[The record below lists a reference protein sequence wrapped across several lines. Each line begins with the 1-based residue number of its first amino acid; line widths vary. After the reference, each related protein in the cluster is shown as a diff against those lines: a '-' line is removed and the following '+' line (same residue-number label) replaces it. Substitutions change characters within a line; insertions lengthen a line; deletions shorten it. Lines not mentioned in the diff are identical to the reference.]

1 MSEITQYGKIE
12 NQILFELNKNQRR
25 LLLKSL
31 LKSEG
36 EEIISYLLVE
46 LRYTFFDIIKNDEDL
61 SSLFLEHIL
70 WSNPHKIEITYQKRQ
85 KKYILEIPPNVRSK
99 KNESVEVVEVEVCK

>member
-1 MSEITQYGKIE
+1 MSEITQYGIIE
-12 NQILFELNKNQRR
+12 NQIQTELNKNQRK

-31 LKSEG
+31 LKSEK
-36 EEIISYLLVE
+36 EIISYLLVE
-46 LRYTFFDIIKNDEDL
+46 LRFTFFDIIKNDEDL

-85 KKYILEIPPNVRSK
+85 KKYILEIPPNVIYN
-99 KNESVEVVEVEVCK
+99 KNESIEVEVCK

>member
-1 MSEITQYGKIE
+1 MSEITQYGIIE
-12 NQILFELNKNQRR
+12 NQIQTELNKNQRR
-25 LLLKSL
+25 LLLKNL
-31 LKSEG
+31 LKSEK
-36 EEIISYLLVE
+36 EIISYLLVE

-99 KNESVEVVEVEVCK
+99 KNESVEVEVCK

>member
-1 MSEITQYGKIE
+1 MSEITQYGIIE
-12 NQILFELNKNQRR
+12 NQIQTELNKNQRK

-46 LRYTFFDIIKNDEDL
+46 LRFKFFDIIKNDEDL
-61 SSLFLEHIL
+61 SSLFLTDIL
-70 WSNPHKIEITYQKRQ
+70 RTNPHKIEITYQKRQ

-99 KNESVEVVEVEVCK
+99 KNESVEVEVCK

>member
-1 MSEITQYGKIE
+1 MSEITQYGIIE
-12 NQILFELNKNQRR
+12 NQIQTELNKNQRK

-31 LKSEG
+31 LKSEK
-36 EEIISYLLVE
+36 EIISYLLVE

-85 KKYILEIPPNVRSK
+85 KKYILEIPPNVTEK
-99 KNESVEVVEVEVCK
+99 VIEGEVCK

>member
-1 MSEITQYGKIE
+1 MSEITQYGIIE
-12 NQILFELNKNQRR
+12 NQIQTELNKNQRK

-31 LKSEG
+31 LKSEK
-36 EEIISYLLVE
+36 EIISYLLVE

-85 KKYILEIPPNVRSK
+85 KKYILEIPPNVMSK

>member
-1 MSEITQYGKIE
+1 MSEITQYGIIE
-12 NQILFELNKNQRR
+12 SQIITELNKNQRK

-31 LKSEG
+31 LKSEK
-36 EEIISYLLVE
+36 EIISYLLVE

-85 KKYILEIPPNVRSK
+85 KKYILEIPPNVTEK
-99 KNESVEVVEVEVCK
+99 VIEVEVCK

>member
-1 MSEITQYGKIE
+1 MSEITQYGIIE
-12 NQILFELNKNQRR
+12 NQIQTELNKNQRK

-31 LKSEG
+31 LKSEK
-36 EEIISYLLVE
+36 EIISYLLVE
-46 LRYTFFDIIKNDEDL
+46 LRFTFFDIIKNDEDL

-85 KKYILEIPPNVRSK
+85 KKYILEIPPNVMSK

>member
-1 MSEITQYGKIE
+1 MSEITQYGIIE
-12 NQILFELNKNQRR
+12 NQIQTELNKNQRK

-31 LKSEG
+31 LKSEK
-36 EEIISYLLVE
+36 EIISYLLVE

-61 SSLFLEHIL
+61 SSLFLTDIL
-70 WSNPHKIEITYQKRQ
+70 RTNPHKIEITYQKRQ
-85 KKYILEIPPNVRSK
+85 KKYILEIPPNVMSK

>member
-1 MSEITQYGKIE
+1 MSEITQYGIIE
-12 NQILFELNKNQRR
+12 NQILTELNKNQRK

-31 LKSEG
+31 LKSEK
-36 EEIISYLLVE
+36 EIISYLLVE

-85 KKYILEIPPNVRSK
+85 KKYILEIPPNVMSK

>member
-1 MSEITQYGKIE
+1 MSEITQYGIIE
-12 NQILFELNKNQRR
+12 NQIQTELNKNQRK

-31 LKSEG
+31 LKSEK
-36 EEIISYLLVE
+36 EIISYLLVE

-85 KKYILEIPPNVRSK
+85 KKYILEIPPNVTEK
-99 KNESVEVVEVEVCK
+99 VIEVEVCK

>member
-1 MSEITQYGKIE
+1 MSEITQYGIIE
-12 NQILFELNKNQRR
+12 NQIQTELNKNQRK
-25 LLLKSL
+25 LLLKNL
-31 LKSEG
+31 LKSEK
-36 EEIISYLLVE
+36 EIISYLLVE

-85 KKYILEIPPNVRSK
+85 KKYILEIPPNVTEK
-99 KNESVEVVEVEVCK
+99 VIEVEVCK

>member
-1 MSEITQYGKIE
+1 MSEITQYGIIE
-12 NQILFELNKNQRR
+12 NQIQTELNKNQRK

-31 LKSEG
+31 LKSEK
-36 EEIISYLLVE
+36 EIISYLLVE

-99 KNESVEVVEVEVCK
+99 KNESVEVEVCK